1 MAESE
6 ETHGLPEGGHRR
18 SCVVS
23 GTSSGKLIRTPTSR
37 ITPPRRL
44 PGVEMMQPFDR
55 VVTEHGAVVLRV
67 CRAVLGG
74 HADAEDAW
82 SETFLSALL
91 AYPRLGPRAD
101 VRAWLVTIAHR
112 KALDAIRGRARRALT
127 VDELPEHASTV
138 GVPGNADLDLWSA
151 VARLP
156 ERQRLTVAYR
166 YLGGLPYAEVAAIV
180 GGTAEAARRAA
191 ADGLASLRRSM
202 DADRPG
208 TPHDPN
214 TPGGRP

>member
-1 MAESE
+1 
-6 ETHGLPEGGHRR
+6 
-18 SCVVS
+18 
-23 GTSSGKLIRTPTSR
+23 
-37 ITPPRRL
+37 
-44 PGVEMMQPFDR
+44 MMQPFDR

-82 SETFLSALL
+82 SETFLSALV

-112 KALDAIRGRARRALT
+112 KALDAIRARGRRALP
-127 VDELPEHASTV
+127 VEDVPEGISDL
-138 GVPGNADLDLWSA
+138 GVPGSGDPDLWSA
-151 VARLP
+151 VAGLP

-180 GGTAEAARRAA
+180 GGTPEAARRAA
-191 ADGLASLRRSM
+191 SDGVASLRRTM
-202 DADRPG
+202 GTDPPG
-208 TPHDPN
+208 ERAGAAPPSHSAAAARAAAASAPPPAPAPTR
-214 TPGGRP
+214 GGRP

>member
-1 MAESE
+1 
-6 ETHGLPEGGHRR
+6 
-18 SCVVS
+18 
-23 GTSSGKLIRTPTSR
+23 
-37 ITPPRRL
+37 
-44 PGVEMMQPFDR
+44 MMQPFDR

-112 KALDAIRGRARRALT
+112 KALDAIRARGRRALP
-127 VDELPEHASTV
+127 VDEVPERVSDL
-138 GVPGNADLDLWSA
+138 GVPGSGDPDLWAA

-156 ERQRLTVAYR
+156 ERQRLAVAYR
-166 YLGGLPYAEVAAIV
+166 HLGGLPYAEVAAIV
-180 GGTAEAARRAA
+180 GGTPEAARRAA
-191 ADGLASLRRSM
+191 ADGVASLRRTM
-202 DADRPG
+202 GAGPPGGGREPAPDADAAGSVDAPAPAPAR
-208 TPHDPN
+208 
-214 TPGGRP
+214 GGRP